1 MNKKT
6 QSIFSLVAGCFAAL
20 VALLYLISGIIELT
34 NIGDVGGD
42 ATAIIYL
49 ILVVIVALCA
59 SAGMCF
65 CGVKLILGFTKND
78 DNPKFV
84 KLLAVVFFGYHVLL
98 RLVLMIFSFDLI
110 GYYGVNFWL
119 PFIVAIIGLV
129 ISFIAIFV
137 KFDAKVNPIFNIA
150 VHGFGFI
157 AAIIIL
163 AIGSTG
169 LGLAALIFN
178 MLMFAVTITY
188 FIFEILIASNG
199 GSAQP
204 KVEEPKEEEPA
215 KEDSAE

>member
-20 VALLYLISGIIELT
+20 IALFYLISGILELT
-34 NIGDVGGD
+34 NIGDTGGD

-49 ILVVIVALCA
+49 ILVFIVALCGA
-59 SAGMCF
+59 AGMCF

-78 DNPKFV
+78 DDPKFV
-84 KLLAVVFFGYHVLL
+84 KLLAVVFFGYHVLAN
-98 RLVLMIFSFDLI
+98 LVLMIFNFNYI
-110 GYYGVNFWL
+110 GFYGVNFWL
-119 PFIVAIIGLV
+119 PFIVEIIGLV

-137 KFDAKVNPIFNIA
+137 KFDAKVNPIFNIV

-157 AAIIIL
+157 TTIIIL
-163 AIGSTG
+163 AIGAFG
-169 LGLAALIFN
+169 LGLAALIFC

-188 FIFEILIASNG
+188 FIFEILIASKG

-204 KVEEPKEEEPA
+204 KVEEPKEEPA